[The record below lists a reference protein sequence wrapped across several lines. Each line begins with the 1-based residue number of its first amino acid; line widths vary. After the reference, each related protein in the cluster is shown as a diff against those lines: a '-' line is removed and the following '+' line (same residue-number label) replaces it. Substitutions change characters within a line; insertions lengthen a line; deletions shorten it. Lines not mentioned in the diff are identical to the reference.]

1 MQPKKQRNK
10 LIVELIGK
18 GWSMRQV
25 AKEMGMNSPATV
37 HEIYWR
43 EKNRAS
49 NKPVKDVRSY
59 PQEELA

>member
-1 MQPKKQRNK
+1 
-10 LIVELIGK
+10 
-18 GWSMRQV
+18 MRQV